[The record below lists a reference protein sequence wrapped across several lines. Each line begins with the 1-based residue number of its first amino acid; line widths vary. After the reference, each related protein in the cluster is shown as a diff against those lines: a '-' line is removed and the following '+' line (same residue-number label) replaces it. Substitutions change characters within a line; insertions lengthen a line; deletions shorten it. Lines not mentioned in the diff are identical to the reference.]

1 MESKITLKTTVYNT
15 VFEDIIEGRYKPN
28 EILTEGALVER
39 FGVSKAPVREALIE
53 LCKDGILR
61 SLPRL
66 GYQIVPVTLQ
76 EMIDLLDFRVDLEL
90 SNLRRAAGRITESDI
105 RCLRELQLN
114 LGHDYSEEVIPHW
127 SLNMQFHMAL
137 CQLSGNAYT
146 SKVLYAAL
154 HQSSRFVSQYF
165 KAAWSKARESEG
177 RYHMAIVDALA
188 AGDIATAE
196 QMLRKDILDVKEEIQ
211 LSLK

>member
-137 CQLSGNAYT
+137 
-146 SKVLYAAL
+146 
-154 HQSSRFVSQYF
+154 
-165 KAAWSKARESEG
+165 
-177 RYHMAIVDALA
+177 
-188 AGDIATAE
+188 
-196 QMLRKDILDVKEEIQ
+196 
-211 LSLK
+211 